1 MFTAELRNATPLSLF
16 LSSSEPFAFREKLKL
31 FIGADAVE
39 SEVAYVAQTPPLGAV
54 VVFTEPPEN
63 EKLLKRLMRSV
74 SPLSED
80 LAAELEVK
88 ALPEDEGVPATRD
101 DLVALISPDLLQ
113 AALVDD
119 SQTALPQVSLPKAPP
134 PKPSKKRAVIDR
146 SSGRPLPS
154 PPPQVLAEDL
164 SQPAVHV
171 PPARRPRPRA
181 PTQAPPPA
189 TAFPS
194 PGIGLPAVDEPRSAR
209 PRSMSSASG
218 QSKLPVLSND
228 DRLSFAS
235 HEDFKTQFRTDIT
248 HGGLLVRSPPLPIG
262 SQRRL
267 SLVVPGAPG
276 ALELSVRVGF
286 VGKGTVGFMID
297 SFAAHRPKLKA
308 LLDQLPD

>member
-39 SEVAYVAQTPPLGAV
+39 SEVAYIAQTPPLGAV

-80 LAAELEVK
+80 PTAELEAK

-119 SQTALPQVSLPKAPP
+119 SQPALPQVSLPKASPL
-134 PKPSKKRAVIDR
+134 KPSKKRAVIDR
-146 SSGRPLPS
+146 SSGRPLP
-154 PPPQVLAEDL
+154 PPQALAEDL

-194 PGIGLPAVDEPRSAR
+194 PGIGLPAVDEAISAR
-209 PRSMSSASG
+209 PRSMSSVSG
-218 QSKLPVLSND
+218 QSKLPILSND

-267 SLVVPGAPG
+267 SLVVPGAPA

-297 SFAAHRPKLKA
+297 SFAAHRPKLEA